1 MKTLKAALFD
11 LDGTLFDTE
20 GLYTDFWSEVGR
32 RYHPEIPDFAFKIKG
47 TTLTDIMGK
56 YFQDELSFEGIVKDL
71 YAWES
76 NMRYRFFPGA
86 VDLLKDLRKHGVKV
100 ALVTSSNQDK
110 MNHVKEQMPEFPQL
124 FDRIL
129 TSEDFAA
136 SKPHPD
142 CYLKGAETFGCQPDE
157 CVVFEDAFTG
167 LDAGMAAGMFTFG
180 MATSNPREAIQSRC
194 SYVLDGLEGL
204 NHEKICQIAGME

>member
-1 MKTLKAALFD
+1 MKTFKAALFD

-20 GLYTDFWSEVGR
+20 SQYTVFWGRVGR
-32 RYHPEIPDFAFKIKG
+32 KYHPEIPDFAHRIKG
-47 TTLTDIMGK
+47 TTLKDILGR
-56 YFQDELSFEGIVKDL
+56 YFQDESAHAGIIREL
-71 YAWES
+71 YDWETQ
-76 NMRYRFFPGA
+76 MQYAFFPGA
-86 VDLLKDLRKHGVKV
+86 EELLKDLRSHGVKV
-100 ALVTSSNQDK
+100 ALVTSSNQEK
-110 MNHVKEQMPEFPQL
+110 MRHVWEQMPRFPQH

-142 CYLKGAETFGCQPDE
+142 CYLKGAEACGCQPKE

-180 MATSNPREAIQSRC
+180 FTSSLSRAEIQSRC
-194 SYVLDGLEGL
+194 SFVLESFVGLDY
-204 NHEKICQIAGME
+204 EKICRIAGLA